1 MNGVDPWGWLPE
13 IVETLERSYGL
24 LKTAILDLRQC
35 LREREKSKTKEA
47 VLKLRGHVG
56 EVDAVLSR
64 LRAKMQ
70 MAVARN
76 DTTGFKMHRDE
87 IARIHGLVVNAGNEL
102 MDAMIECQSYL
113 NGYPKLRDALN
124 LKLETEHVM
133 EDEPE
138 IYQDLTKFTW
148 WVNYSADATRK
159 ALEMLNKHLKSEY
172 ET

>member
-1 MNGVDPWGWLPE
+1 M
-13 IVETLERSYGL
+13 
-24 LKTAILDLRQC
+24 LKTAILDLRKC
-35 LREREKSKTKEA
+35 LRDHEKSKMKDA
-47 VLKLRGHVG
+47 VLQIRSHVG

-70 MAVARN
+70 IAVARN
-76 DTTGFKMHRDE
+76 DITGFKMHQDE

-102 MDAMIECQSYL
+102 MDTMAQYNNYL

-138 IYQDLTKFTW
+138 IHQDLMRFTW
-148 WVNYSADATRK
+148 WVNYSGDETRK

-172 ET
+172 

>member
-1 MNGVDPWGWLPE
+1 MGSLDPWGLLPE
-13 IVETLERSYGL
+13 IVETLERSYSL

-35 LREREKSKTKEA
+35 LRDHEKSKMKDA
-47 VLKLRGHVG
+47 VLQIRRHVG
-56 EVDAVLSR
+56 EVDAVLSK

-70 MAVARN
+70 IAAARK
-76 DTTGFKMHRDE
+76 DITGFKMHQEE

-102 MDAMIECQSYL
+102 MDTMNEYASYL
-113 NGYPKLRDALN
+113 DGYPKLRDALN

-138 IYQDLTKFTW
+138 IYQDLMKFTQ
-148 WVNYSADATRK
+148 WVNFTGDATRK

-172 ET
+172 